1 MTKHY
6 LHAVIFN
13 PDEIEDDC
21 KEYLD
26 DPDCLADYITSGD
39 YVVHALYDLADK
51 RCIVCNDNCHAHIE
65 DEIEWYL
72 AGVADCGVEAKVVFD
87 IFVTNGDSYSSDVD
101 DLIPLRNY
109 CKQED

>member
-13 PDEIEDDC
+13 PDEIDDDFR
-21 KEYLD
+21 EHLD
-26 DPDCLADYITSGD
+26 DPDYLKGGDYI
-39 YVVHALYDLADK
+39 VHALYDLENK

-87 IFVTNGDSYSSDVD
+87 IFVTNSYSYSSEVD
-101 DLIPLRNY
+101 DLIPVAEY